1 MSGTAHG
8 ISVVICCYNSAG
20 RIGPTL
26 QHVLSQS
33 APVPWEVIVVDNN
46 STDRTRQVAEAAW
59 QESGMQ
65 VPFRVVDE
73 KRPGLTSARE
83 CGFAHAIHP
92 LILLVDDDNHLAQ
105 GYLATVADIMG
116 HDASIGILGGLA
128 EAVLDAAPP
137 AWYTG
142 LGHVHATG
150 APWGVGGTG
159 LTEADAVYGAG
170 MTLRRSVLDR
180 LQAARFVSQLSDRKG
195 SALSS
200 GGDTELCLAARLAG
214 FRVMCSDRLR
224 FLHLIP
230 SGRVEWGYMC
240 RLYKGFGRAKA
251 YIDIYHHVLAGRA
264 VPSTDGR
271 IPYWADRFIN
281 LLKELFSSQRL
292 SLFGL
297 MTGTGPHLRRLE
309 TMAHIEL
316 MREVVQNRRTYMAA
330 WAAIGALTHRLK
342 ELP

>member
-1 MSGTAHG
+1 MSGTVQG

-26 QHVLSQS
+26 QHVLAQR
-33 APVPWEVIVVDNN
+33 PDGPWEVIVVDNN
-46 STDRTRQVAEAAW
+46 STDHTRQVAESVW
-59 QESGMQ
+59 QASGSE

-73 KRPGLTSARE
+73 ERPGLTFARE

-92 LILLVDDDNHLAQ
+92 LILLVDDDNHLAD
-105 GYLATVADIMG
+105 GYLATVNGIMSS
-116 HDASIGILGGLA
+116 DASIGILGGVA
-128 EAVLDAAPP
+128 EAVLDAPPP

-170 MTLRRSVLDR
+170 MTLRRTVLDR
-180 LQAARFVSQLSDRKG
+180 LRAAQFTSQLSDRKG

-224 FLHLIP
+224 FRHLIP

-251 YIDIYHHVLAGRA
+251 YIDMYHHVLAGRA
-264 VPSTDGR
+264 VPSADGR

-281 LLKELFSSQRL
+281 LLKELISSPRL
-292 SLFGL
+292 SFFGL
-297 MTGTGPHLRRLE
+297 MMGTGPHLRRLE
-309 TMAHIEL
+309 TMAHLEL
-316 MREVVQNRRTYMAA
+316 MREVVQNRKAYMAA
-330 WAAIGALTHRLK
+330 WAAIGSLTQRLK
-342 ELP
+342 EMP